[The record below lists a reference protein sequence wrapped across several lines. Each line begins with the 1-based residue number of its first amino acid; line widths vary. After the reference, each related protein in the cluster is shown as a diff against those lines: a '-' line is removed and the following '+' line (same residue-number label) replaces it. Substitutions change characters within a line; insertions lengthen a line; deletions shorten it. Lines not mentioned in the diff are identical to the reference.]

1 MTEEKL
7 PESSYIKWNQK
18 ECSACSRC
26 LMACATYHCGAVA
39 SQLSAIKWVEGESS
53 SIFRH
58 PLFCKQC
65 DHPEC
70 YYACPLQDVAL
81 CIDSVTGARYIN
93 KDECIGCGK
102 CIEAC
107 PFEVKRINLDEGK
120 GVAIKCD
127 LCKGRASG
135 PVCVGVCDR
144 QALTLVKRGEE

>member
-1 MTEEKL
+1 LTEEKL
-7 PESSYIKWNQK
+7 PESSYIRWNQK

-39 SQLSAIKWVEGESS
+39 LPLSAIKWVEGESLYC
-53 SIFRH
+53 FRH

-65 DHPEC
+65 NHPEC
-70 YYACPLQDVAL
+70 YYACPLKDVAL

-93 KDECIGCGK
+93 KDECTGCGE

-107 PFEVKRINLDEGK
+107 PFEVKRINLDEEK
-120 GVAIKCD
+120 SIAIKCD

-135 PVCVGVCDR
+135 PVCVEVCDR
-144 QALTLVKRGEE
+144 QALTLVTRGEE